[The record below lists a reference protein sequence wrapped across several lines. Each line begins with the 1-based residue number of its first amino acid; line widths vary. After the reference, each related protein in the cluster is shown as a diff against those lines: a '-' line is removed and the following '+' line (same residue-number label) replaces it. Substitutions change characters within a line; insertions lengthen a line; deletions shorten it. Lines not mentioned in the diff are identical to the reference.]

1 MGNNIFVTSISNQT
15 VPNVILI
22 KEAINKFGCNKFV
35 FVTTKEMEEKNKNIQ
50 KVCNLDKDQLEVL
63 TVENDNFISIL
74 EKLKSLDLD
83 KKDKLYVNL
92 TTGTKIMSLALFEFA
107 KNYVKTENLFYLPS
121 GKKSFYNILT
131 GKSFNV
137 DTKLTVQDYFDS
149 YGINITNKHSL
160 KYNKR
165 HAKERKEITYE
176 IWNLFINSPEEV
188 KRNSEKIRKYF
199 QSDEV
204 KQKENKIKF
213 DEFKEHASFFINKL
227 NLNLENESKK
237 GLRNWIKYLTGGW
250 FEELIYLKTKEYLKI
265 ENEEYIQIGLKIEHG
280 GENELDVVVS
290 NDNKVYYLECK
301 TGLGKKERNI
311 LKETF
316 YRLSHLSRSKS
327 FGEGMNNI
335 LVSLDDTVLYDSNGE
350 LKSQYK
356 DSVKLYELKLFGW
369 RDIKKKGLEGIIREI
384 FI

>member
-1 MGNNIFVTSISNQT
+1 MGNNIFVTSISDQT

-35 FVTTKEMEEKNKNIQ
+35 FVTTEKMKEKNKNIQ
-50 KVCNLDKDQLEVL
+50 KVCNLDKDQLTELIVKS
-63 TVENDNFISIL
+63 DNFTSIL
-74 EKLKSLDLD
+74 EDLKSLDLD
-83 KKDKLYVNL
+83 EKDKLYVNL

-107 KNYVKTENLFYLPS
+107 KNYVKTENLFYLTF
-121 GKKSFYNILT
+121 GEKSFYNILT

-137 DTKLTVQDYFDS
+137 DTKLTVKKYFDS
-149 YGINITNKHSL
+149 HGINITNIDWLES
-160 KYNKR
+160 NKKR
-165 HAKERKEITYE
+165 AKKRKEITYE
-176 IWNLFINSPEEV
+176 IWNLFINSPKEV
-188 KRNSEKIRKYF
+188 KSNSEKIRKYF

-213 DEFKEHASFFINKL
+213 DEFKEYASFFINKL
-227 NLNLENESKK
+227 NLNLENHPKSLK
-237 GLRNWIKYLTGGW
+237 NWIKYLTGGW

-290 NDNKVYYLECK
+290 NDNKLYYLECK

-316 YRLSHLSRSKS
+316 YRLSHLRSPER
-327 FGEGMNNI
+327 FGKGMNNI

-350 LKSQYK
+350 IKSQYK
-356 DSVKLYELKLFGW
+356 DSVELYNLKFFGW